1 MNIRFYF
8 IYLTVF
14 VNVMA
19 FTLIFPLLPTYAQR
33 FDASTLQIG
42 MLAGSFGLAQLFC
55 SPLWGR
61 VSDRI
66 GRKPTIMIGV
76 SGLGLG
82 FLVLAVSQS
91 LWMLFVGRL
100 LQGVFSGASLPS
112 ARAYAAD
119 MSDKTNRV
127 KSMGRI
133 EASLALGTILGP
145 FIGGVLAESSFVI
158 PLINFSVEQS
168 ITTPFFFSFLFAM
181 VNFLLVLLFLPESLS
196 KKAENI
202 AWKEGFVHFTK
213 MRTFFAGPLAPLLIL
228 AFVWSFGLSNNQ
240 VNIPLFSESIL
251 GVSAGGLG
259 VLFAVMGTI
268 SLVTQLVFLSSIT
281 RFFGERRTVIFG
293 LSCMMV
299 AIGSMPFVPS
309 FHILMVSAALSAFG
323 SAISRPVL
331 SALASEETTEG
342 QGTTMGMMTALE
354 AFGRMVGPF
363 FAGALFGIT
372 FFAPFLFS
380 ATVIGISLV
389 VAVVW
394 FDFFKR
400 NHRHSIA

>member
-1 MNIRFYF
+1 MIIRFSF

-66 GRKPTIMIGV
+66 GRKPTIMMGV

-119 MSDKTNRV
+119 MSDKAGRV

-133 EASLALGTILGP
+133 EAALAAGIILGP

-158 PLINFSVEQS
+158 PFINFSVEQN
-168 ITTPFFFSFLFAM
+168 IATPFFFSFLLAIA
-181 VNFLLVLLFLPESLS
+181 NFLL
-196 KKAENI
+196 
-202 AWKEGFVHFTK
+202 
-213 MRTFFAGPLAPLLIL
+213 
-228 AFVWSFGLSNNQ
+228 
-240 VNIPLFSESIL
+240 
-251 GVSAGGLG
+251 
-259 VLFAVMGTI
+259 
-268 SLVTQLVFLSSIT
+268 
-281 RFFGERRTVIFG
+281 
-293 LSCMMV
+293 
-299 AIGSMPFVPS
+299 
-309 FHILMVSAALSAFG
+309 
-323 SAISRPVL
+323 
-331 SALASEETTEG
+331 
-342 QGTTMGMMTALE
+342 
-354 AFGRMVGPF
+354 
-363 FAGALFGIT
+363 
-372 FFAPFLFS
+372 
-380 ATVIGISLV
+380 
-389 VAVVW
+389 
-394 FDFFKR
+394 
-400 NHRHSIA
+400 

>member
-19 FTLIFPLLPTYAQR
+19 FTLIFPLLPTYAQL

-42 MLAGSFGLAQLFC
+42 LLAGSFGLAQLFC

-82 FLVLAVSQS
+82 FLVLAVSHS
-91 LWMLFVGRL
+91 LWMLFLGRIV
-100 LQGVFSGASLPS
+100 QGIFSGASLPS

-119 MSDKTNRV
+119 MSNTANRV

-145 FIGGVLAESSFVI
+145 FIGGVLAESTFVV
-158 PLINFSVEQS
+158 PFINFTVQQS

-181 VNFLLVLLFLPESLS
+181 ANFLLVLFFLPESLT

-213 MRTFFAGPLAPLLIL
+213 MRTFFAGSLAPLLIL

-240 VNIPLFSESIL
+240 VNIPLFSETIL
-251 GVSAGGLG
+251 GISTGALG
-259 VLFAVMGTI
+259 VLFGIMGTV
-268 SLVTQLVFLSSIT
+268 SLCTQLIFLSKIT
-281 RFFGERRTVIFG
+281 RTFGERRTVIFG
-293 LSCMMV
+293 LSCMML
-299 AIGSMPFVPS
+299 AIGTMPFVPS
-309 FHILMVSAALSAFG
+309 FHFLIIAAAVSAFG

-331 SALASEETTEG
+331 SALASEETKEG
-342 QGTTMGMMTALE
+342 QGTTMGMMTAME

-363 FAGALFGIT
+363 FAGALFGISFT
-372 FFAPFLFS
+372 LPFLFS
-380 ATVIGISLV
+380 ATVIGFSLV
-389 VAVVW
+389 LAVVW

-400 NHRHSIA
+400 KHRHSIA